1 MVCFG
6 EFVVVISQ
14 SFVVFSEPTVVFH
27 KICLSCSV
35 NIVLRLQLW
44 ATVRIYLYEQIVQ
57 WRALKTELNFNRDK
71 ELAEFLMGS
80 YLSKRNVVKW
90 YVTVLYRVVIIDDFV
105 YYCHSINVTKNFTS

>member
-1 MVCFG
+1 MAAEEEG
-6 EFVVVISQ
+6 TREIAEDVVLDL
-14 SFVVFSEPTVVFH
+14 EPTGVEEKRKAH
-27 KICLSCSV
+27 DAERSKS
-35 NIVLRLQLW
+35 RL
-44 ATVRIYLYEQIVQ
+44 YLYEQIVQ